1 MPTVL
6 RVRGFRFAFF
16 SADWDEPPHVHASKA
31 GCMAKFWLEPVQLA
45 GNFGFARRELGEI
58 DQIVREH
65 ERDLLSRWHEYFG
78 QYLG

>member
-1 MPTVL
+1 
-6 RVRGFRFAFF
+6 
-16 SADWDEPPHVHASKA
+16 
-31 GCMAKFWLEPVQLA
+31 MAKFWLEPVQLA